1 MFSANMDALETS
13 GPTRL
18 ANACLALALFW
29 TASIGS
35 PQLPGDGRLLLESSD
50 GKLETRDAAQ
60 PGELRFAADGTVFLR
75 YEGPRPQ
82 RAKGIATVALF
93 DGQRWRGEVVGGAG
107 DNLRWKTTLGPVLAL
122 SVDHITR
129 IEFEGRIASLDQ
141 AALAAA
147 PEGDRLYWVHGDALE
162 RVDGTF
168 ESFAKEGI
176 VLSSVIGKRT
186 FPWSE
191 VGALFFAPL
200 QSVAKSERPPGVP
213 LMLDL
218 VDGSRLRA
226 GFVSAGEN
234 GLLLAYS
241 KAEQLQIPCNQ
252 LLEAALDDGSFSYL
266 SAIAPTRAQEGSL
279 FGDELGLR
287 WPHRVDL
294 SVVGSELSV
303 AGELYSRGLGVHA
316 PSRLEWSFPPAAGTP
331 PTSGGPPAPKAPRAL
346 TGFVGIDDSVRAT
359 SARGSVRFQVFVDG
373 ALRWDSGVVR
383 GGEPARAM
391 PRIDLLGAKELAL
404 VADPSEDSFVA
415 DRADWLRLI
424 LIREP

>member
-1 MFSANMDALETS
+1 MLPANMQAS
-13 GPTRL
+13 KNSVPTL
-18 ANACLALALFW
+18 PANCCLALALLW
-29 TASIGS
+29 AAAGYAAA
-35 PQLPGDGRLLLESSD
+35 PAEGRLLLEAMD
-50 GKLETRDAAQ
+50 GKVETRDAVK
-60 PGELRFAADGTVFLR
+60 PGELHFAANGTVFLR
-75 YEGPRPQ
+75 YEGPRPE
-82 RAKGIATVALF
+82 RVKRIATVALF
-93 DGQRWRGEVVGGAG
+93 DGQRWCGEVAGGAG
-107 DNLRWKTTLGPVLAL
+107 DNLRWKTALGPELAL

-129 IEFEGRIASLDQ
+129 IEFEGRIAAVDQ

-168 ESFAKEGI
+168 ESFAKDGVE
-176 VLSSVIGKRT
+176 LSSVLGKRT

-200 QSVAKSERPPGVP
+200 QSTVKSEAPQGAPVIV
-213 LMLDL
+213 DL
-218 VDGSRLRA
+218 IDGSRLRA
-226 GFVSAGEN
+226 GFMGVGEH

-241 KAEQLQIPCNQ
+241 KSEPLQISCDQ

-266 SAIAPTRAQEGSL
+266 SSLPPTRVQEGSL

-287 WPHRVDL
+287 WPHREDL
-294 SVVGSELSV
+294 SVVGSELCV
-303 AGELYSRGLGVHA
+303 AGALYSRGLGVHA
-316 PSRLEWSFPPAAGTP
+316 PSRLEWSLSSAAGTP
-331 PTSGGPPAPKAPRAL
+331 LQTGSPPAAKAPREL
-346 TGFVGIDDSVRAT
+346 TGSVGIDDSVRAT

-391 PRIDLLGAKELAL
+391 PRIDLRGAKELAL
-404 VADPSEDSFVA
+404 VVDPSEDSFVA